1 MFDNSKVAQSRWFL
15 FTNYHVMVFSDVSPT
30 MDEKINVFRYNVPV
44 VNMGNKK
51 KKKQNLVSKKVETKP
66 FRKTRGY
73 RFLVITLAFVML
85 GLAAFSWIVSAN
97 GVNWFTWVMLAV
109 FVVAYIS
116 SLFAVEILILRS
128 QGKLNAT
135 AFKEGWHRFWT
146 DLGAWFRT

>member
-1 MFDNSKVAQSRWFL
+1 MN
-15 FTNYHVMVFSDVSPT
+15 
-30 MDEKINVFRYNVPV
+30 DENGCAFRYNVPAII
-44 VNMGNKK
+44 MGSKK
-51 KKKQNLVSKKVETKP
+51 KKKQKPVSTRAETKP

-73 RFLVITLAFVML
+73 RFLVITLAFLML

-109 FVVAYIS
+109 FVVTYIA
-116 SLFAVEILILRS
+116 SLFAVEILVLRS

>member
-1 MFDNSKVAQSRWFL
+1 MN
-15 FTNYHVMVFSDVSPT
+15 
-30 MDEKINVFRYNVPV
+30 DENGCAFRYNVPTII
-44 VNMGNKK
+44 MGSKK
-51 KKKQNLVSKKVETKP
+51 KKKQKSFSTRVKTKP

-73 RFLVITLAFVML
+73 RFLVITLAFLML

-109 FVVAYIS
+109 FVVAYIA

>member
-1 MFDNSKVAQSRWFL
+1 MLIVFL
-15 FTNYHVMVFSDVSPT
+15 GVWPMN
-30 MDEKINVFRYNVPV
+30 DENGCAFRYNVPAII
-44 VNMGNKK
+44 MGSKK
-51 KKKQNLVSKKVETKP
+51 KKKQKSVSVRAETKP

-73 RFLVITLAFVML
+73 RFLVITLAFLML

-109 FVVAYIS
+109 FVVAYIA

>member
-1 MFDNSKVAQSRWFL
+1 MN
-15 FTNYHVMVFSDVSPT
+15 
-30 MDEKINVFRYNVPV
+30 DENGCAFRYNVPAII
-44 VNMGNKK
+44 MGSKK
-51 KKKQNLVSKKVETKP
+51 KKKQKPVSTRAETKP

-73 RFLVITLAFVML
+73 RFLVITLAFLML

-109 FVVAYIS
+109 FVVAYIA

>member
-1 MFDNSKVAQSRWFL
+1 MN
-15 FTNYHVMVFSDVSPT
+15 
-30 MDEKINVFRYNVPV
+30 DENGYAFRYNVPAII
-44 VNMGNKK
+44 MGSKK
-51 KKKQNLVSKKVETKP
+51 KKKQKSVPARAETKP

-73 RFLVITLAFVML
+73 RFLVITLAFLML

-109 FVVAYIS
+109 FVVAYIA